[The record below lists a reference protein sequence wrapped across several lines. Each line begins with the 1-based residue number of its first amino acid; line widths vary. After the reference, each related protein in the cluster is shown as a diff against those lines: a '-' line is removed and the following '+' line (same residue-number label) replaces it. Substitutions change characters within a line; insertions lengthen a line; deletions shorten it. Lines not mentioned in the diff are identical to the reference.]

1 MSSITSNLGGQT
13 TWWLVRSFCAC
24 VTEKEQQRNTN
35 RSHGNPGLVFS
46 FLKRC
51 TDPYFTY
58 QTKPVSWPLL
68 CTSGFF
74 FFLLN
79 YFLNLFPQCWLI
91 SNWEIIMLLCEE
103 GYEPSNDMI
112 DRVHWWHWVFLSEVV
127 FVFSHTPI
135 KSFILCPYFDYPFHD
150 STEESPLLVINY
162 LFGVCFIPTDI
173 RRSVVF
179 IYRTG
184 LRESYRERTKA
195 KGRTTELDNKKEE
208 KQSTLSTLLNLE
220 W

>member
-1 MSSITSNLGGQT
+1 MAILVWCFHFSSAVLILISLIKPS
-13 TWWLVRSFCAC
+13 LF
-24 VTEKEQQRNTN
+24 
-35 RSHGNPGLVFS
+35 PGLYCAR
-46 FLKRC
+46 L
-51 TDPYFTY
+51 
-58 QTKPVSWPLL
+58 
-68 CTSGFF
+68 GFF

-91 SNWEIIMLLCEE
+91 SNWEIIRLLCEE

-208 KQSTLSTLLNLE
+208 KQSALSTLLNLE